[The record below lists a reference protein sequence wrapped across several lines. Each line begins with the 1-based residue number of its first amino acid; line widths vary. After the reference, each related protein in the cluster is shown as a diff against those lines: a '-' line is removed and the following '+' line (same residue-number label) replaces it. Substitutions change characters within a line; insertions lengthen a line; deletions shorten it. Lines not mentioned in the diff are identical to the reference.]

1 MTLLNLY
8 IEVIIRERILL
19 FHTCFFVDLRTTIGT
34 VLGDG
39 VVCEVTRRKILVGGM
54 TISIGQADVTPV
66 CDEQVQEC
74 VAVGKVNDIILD

>member
-19 FHTCFFVDLRTTIGT
+19 FHTCFLVDLRTTIGT

-39 VVCEVTRRKILVGGM
+39 VACGVTDRQILFGG
-54 TISIGQADVTPV
+54 IILGVAQVDVTPV
-66 CDEQVQEC
+66 FEEQLQEC
-74 VAVGKVNDIILD
+74 VAVGKVNDTILD